1 MPSVEH
7 HVQPMSLRPLRRES
21 FAERVLTAL
30 TAYVETAGLT
40 VGDRLPTERALAEQ
54 LGVSRSTIRE
64 ALQSWHAMG
73 LVRIRK
79 GSGTYLAQDV
89 RASSLHIPVTITLER
104 KAVLDSLELRRAIE
118 TDAARLAAR
127 RGPTAAIDRLGEAL
141 EEMEAV
147 YARHGFAIREDR
159 AFHEALYLASGNPLY
174 LQIFGQIITRISESF
189 NALSENPF
197 VTEPF
202 ADASQPDH
210 RVLYEAVAAGDEAGA
225 VASVTRIIDFVES
238 TLRSEDGSA

>member
-1 MPSVEH
+1 MPTIDPLPH
-7 HVQPMSLRPLRRES
+7 PLSLRPLRRES
-21 FAERVLTAL
+21 FAERVLASL
-30 TAYVETAGLT
+30 TAYVETAGVK

-64 ALQSWHAMG
+64 ALQSWQAMG
-73 LVRIRK
+73 LVRVRK

-127 RGPTAAIDRLGEAL
+127 RGRPVDIARMRKAL
-141 EEMEAV
+141 ETMERV

-159 AFHEALYLASGNPLY
+159 AFHEALYTASGNPLY
-174 LQIFGQIITRISESF
+174 LQIFRQIITRISEAF
-189 NALSENPF
+189 NELSENPF

-225 VASVTRIIDFVES
+225 EAAVTRIVDFVES
-238 TLRSEDGSA
+238 TLRRDD